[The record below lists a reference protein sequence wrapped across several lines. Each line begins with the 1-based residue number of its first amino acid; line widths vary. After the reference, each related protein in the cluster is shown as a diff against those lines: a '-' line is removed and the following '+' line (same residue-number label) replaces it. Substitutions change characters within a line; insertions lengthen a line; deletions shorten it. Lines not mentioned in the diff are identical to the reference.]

1 MKYLTKPSNILNRME
16 VYSSFMNK
24 IFSGRVTEY
33 GPGIVNALCK
43 ALCPYDTY
51 YTDSIFATVNDR
63 NELVVA
69 VQMMDNCEDFFQMFD
84 GTNKTFT
91 FPVNYFKVYGSDG
104 TVYNIFA
111 FMGSCLTDDKHACYL
126 ADAIA
131 SCIFVN
137 DDMDD
142 DILYRVC
149 ILKALA
155 DANHL
160 SQNTVD
166 ADDLSNMLNIKF
178 HYGVN
183 YMINSTLLYS
193 KLIDNKIDPTDIDG
207 LHNMVNDCIIPK
219 KAENTQ

>member
-33 GPGIVNALCK
+33 GPGIVDALCK
-43 ALCPYDTY
+43 ALQPYDIY
-51 YTDSIFATVNDR
+51 STDSIFATVNDR

-69 VQMMDNCEDFFQMFD
+69 VQMMDECEDFFRMFN
-84 GTNKTFT
+84 GTDKPFI

-111 FMGSCLTDDKHACYL
+111 FMESCLTDDKHACYL

-131 SCIFVN
+131 SCIFIN
-137 DDMDD
+137 ADMDD

-160 SQNTVD
+160 SQHTVEV
-166 ADDLSNMLNIKF
+166 DDLSNMLNIKF

-183 YMINSTLLYS
+183 YMIDSTLLYT
-193 KLIDNKIDPTDIDG
+193 KLIEDKIDPTDIDG
-207 LHNMVNDCIIPK
+207 LYKMVNTCIIPGK
-219 KAENTQ
+219 KQ